1 MHVLYA
7 HAFISFCLVVLYRFL
22 LLLIVERLSDQ
33 QSAVGVDLLAK
44 AQHWV
49 GRWRR
54 DSAANDGSGGAIVK
68 NRRRPSLP
76 GTCVFCTDDAT
87 VADLACGKRLSA
99 HGVDRVVGGDL
110 LHYYTVIDENGIG
123 GNHRNRKID
132 REMLHYLPALEEM
145 ESVDNYLGYQ
155 CSDMNHHPGLSASH
169 RVLLVKAKVT
179 VNAASGEAE
188 IEELHQAVSGP
199 VVEDLDE
206 VDHSH
211 DYIEHK
217 DAK

>member
-7 HAFISFCLVVLYRFL
+7 QAFIGFRLVVLYRFL
-22 LLLIVERLSDQ
+22 LLLIVERFPDH
-33 QSAVGVDLLAK
+33 QSAVGIDLLAK
-44 AQHWV
+44 TQHRV
-49 GRWRR
+49 GRRRR
-54 DSAANDGSGGAIVK
+54 DSTANDGSGDAIVE
-68 NRRRPSLP
+68 NRCGPSLP
-76 GTCVFCTDDAT
+76 GTRVFRTDNAT
-87 VADLACGKRLSA
+87 ITDLASGKRLSA

-110 LHYYTVIDENGIG
+110 LHYHTVIDENCVG
-123 GNHRNRKID
+123 GNHCNRKID
-132 REMLHYLPALEEM
+132 REMLDYLPALEEM

-155 CSDMNHHPGLSASH
+155 CTDMYHHPGLSASH

-188 IEELHQAVSGP
+188 IEELHQAISGP
-199 VVEDLDE
+199 VIEDLDE

-217 DAK
+217 DA